1 MLTKWSCKWLQAK
14 RFNRHKIRFGWE
26 MEIAKDEIL
35 VNWSSNNLQN
45 CKFWGT
51 WIEILCSIYC
61 KMLVVDRRHAYKSCG
76 QKNLER
82 I

>member
-1 MLTKWSCKWLQAK
+1 
-14 RFNRHKIRFGWE
+14 

-35 VNWSSNNLQN
+35 VIQSSNNLQN
-45 CKFWGT
+45 CKFRGT
-51 WIEILCSIYC
+51 WIENLCSIYC

-76 QKNLER
+76 EKVPKR